1 MISGLSPAARLHEK
15 IKRGP
20 AANILREDHAAM
32 SVPNAVM
39 KHSARK
45 KHTAPEELQPA
56 LRKAVGAAVRQY
68 LKDMNG
74 HDPDA
79 LYRLVLSEVEAPLV
93 SEVLRHSDGNL
104 TRASDILGINR
115 ATLRKKI
122 RQYRLD

>member
-1 MISGLSPAARLHEK
+1 
-15 IKRGP
+15 
-20 AANILREDHAAM
+20 M
-32 SVPNAVM
+32 SVPNVVM
-39 KHSARK
+39 ERSVSK
-45 KHTAPEELQPA
+45 KQNAPDDLQPA

-79 LYRLVLSEVEAPLV
+79 LYRLVLSQVEGPLV
-93 SEVLRHSDGNL
+93 AEVLRHAAGNQ
-104 TRASDILGINR
+104 TRAADILGINR

>member
-1 MISGLSPAARLHEK
+1 
-15 IKRGP
+15 
-20 AANILREDHAAM
+20 M
-32 SVPNAVM
+32 SVPNAIM
-39 KHSARK
+39 EHSARK
-45 KHTAPEELQPA
+45 KQTAPEELEPA

-79 LYRLVLSEVEAPLV
+79 LYRLVLSQVEAPLV
-93 SEVLRHSDGNL
+93 EEVLRHAAGNQ
-104 TRASDILGINR
+104 TRAACILGINR